1 MSNWSCSSSTIRCL
15 SRVPSPFLPA
25 GRLARPFPAR
35 HARLS
40 SARLAARSAHS
51 RSPLTRHVPR
61 LFTYSDS
68 VTGVSN
74 PRKAREW
81 TAV

>member
-1 MSNWSCSSSTIRCL
+1 MSNWSYLRSTIRCL
-15 SRVPSPFLPA
+15 SRAPSPVLPA
-25 GRLARPFPAR
+25 GRLARPFPAHR
-35 HARLS
+35 ARLS

-51 RSPLTRHVPR
+51 RSPLTRHDPR
-61 LFTYSDS
+61 LFTCSDS

-74 PRKAREW
+74 PKKVREW